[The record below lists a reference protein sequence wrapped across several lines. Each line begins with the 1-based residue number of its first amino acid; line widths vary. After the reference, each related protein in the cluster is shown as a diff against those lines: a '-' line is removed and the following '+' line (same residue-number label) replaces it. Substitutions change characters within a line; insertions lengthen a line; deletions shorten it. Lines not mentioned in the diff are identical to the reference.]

1 MNPATT
7 QTAPLYQ
14 MIVRD
19 IEEKIRKGQLRVGET
34 ILSIGQ
40 MCDYYQVSAIT
51 AKGAIS
57 MLRNRGLIHS
67 IKGKG
72 CFVAE
77 TPRLVA
83 QETQTLPLQ
92 RIALLT
98 ATPGFFQPR
107 GFYASIWQSIEE
119 AVMGQGLEFRLQHI
133 PVRGDHSPVDFS
145 IHAKPEE
152 GLIIMMP
159 FLSPQLLALARDRS
173 LRTVWIDAAYA
184 YAHCVLTDNLG
195 GVRELLDH
203 LQQLGH
209 KRFLM
214 ASEDPRSPNPTNENE
229 RSAAFQYL
237 VRERDL
243 ASEILPSATPR
254 EIVQRLRRGN
264 APTAILFTQ
273 DDPAIRFIAEA
284 RKAGIRI
291 PTHVS
296 VTGFDDWAQQ
306 DKDPNGLTTLHVDR
320 RELGRKAVEVLCR
333 PNYFE
338 RTVAEWVRVPGSLV
352 VRATTGRAAARR

>member
-1 MNPATT
+1 MNPNVT
-7 QTAPLYQ
+7 QNAPLYQ

-19 IEEKIRKGQLRVGET
+19 IEEKIRKGQLRAGEP

-57 MLRNRGLIHS
+57 VLRNRGLIHS

-77 TPRLVA
+77 TSRLVTT
-83 QETQTLPLQ
+83 ETETLPLR

-107 GFYASIWQSIEE
+107 GFYGSIWQSIEE
-119 AVMGQGLEFRLQHI
+119 AIMSHGLEFRLQHI
-133 PVRGDHSPVDFS
+133 PVREDHPTVDLS
-145 IHAKPEE
+145 IKASSEE

-159 FLSPQLLALARDRS
+159 FLSPQLLGLAQNRL

-209 KRFLM
+209 RRFLM
-214 ASEDPRSPNPTNENE
+214 VSEDPRSPNPTNENE
-229 RSAAFQYL
+229 RAAAFQYMM
-237 VRERDL
+237 RERDL
-243 ASEILPSATPR
+243 AGEILPGATPR
-254 EIVQRLRRGN
+254 EIIQRLRRAN

-273 DDPAIRFIAEA
+273 DDPANRFIAEA
-284 RKAGIRI
+284 RKGGLRV
-291 PTHVS
+291 PQDLS

-333 PNYFE
+333 PDYFK

-352 VRATTGRAAARR
+352 VRATTGRTAGRR

>member
-1 MNPATT
+1 MNPNAT
-7 QTAPLYQ
+7 QSAPLYQ
-14 MIVRD
+14 VIVRD
-19 IEEKIRKGQLRVGET
+19 IEEKIRNGQLRAGEP

-51 AKGAIS
+51 AKGAVNT
-57 MLRNRGLIHS
+57 LRQRGLIHS

-72 CFVAE
+72 SFVVE
-77 TPRLVA
+77 TPRRA
-83 QETQTLPLQ
+83 EPEAKPQPLKGV
-92 RIALLT
+92 ALLT

-107 GFYASIWQSIEE
+107 GFYGSIWQSIEE
-119 AVMGQGLEFRLQHI
+119 AVLGRGLEFRLQHI
-133 PVRGDHSPVDFS
+133 PVRGGHSPMDFS
-145 IHAKPEE
+145 IAARPEE
-152 GLIIMMP
+152 GLIVMMP
-159 FLSPQLLALARDRS
+159 CLSPPLLSLSQHRT

-184 YAHCVLTDNLG
+184 YVHCVLTDNLG

-203 LQQLGH
+203 LQQLRH

-214 ASEDPRSPNPTNENE
+214 VSEDPRSPNPTNENE
-229 RSAAFQYL
+229 RAAAFQHL

-243 ASEILPSATPR
+243 AGEILPGATPR
-254 EIVQRLRRGN
+254 EIIQRLRKAD

-284 RKAGIRI
+284 RKAGLRV
-291 PTHVS
+291 PQDVS
-296 VTGFDDWAQQ
+296 ITGFDDWAQQ

-333 PNYFE
+333 DDYFN

-352 VRATTGRAAARR
+352 VRATTGKTAAHR